1 MKAKC
6 LSLFGALAA
15 FAAFG
20 AVPEVKNVTWSQAA
34 DSQVTVNYD
43 LIGDGRAIVTLDVLT
58 NGVSIGL
65 GNITHLCGD
74 VSRVVAS
81 GTGKRLYWQP
91 EYDWADHAF
100 GDGEITCKVTAW
112 ALDNPPD
119 YMAVDLVYT
128 NMCWYYTA
136 PEAVP
141 GGVTNSQYLS
151 RYLLMRRIHAGG
163 KTFMMGTPVQETYHN
178 GVGANYMTGDPYYC
192 KKLDETRHPVTFT
205 KDYYIGVFEW
215 TVAQK
220 GYVYGSLATP
230 TDFSPESTVYQY
242 FADRATKL
250 REHTSIA
257 FAVPTEAQWEYACR
271 AGTDAS
277 LYSGK
282 EVPTV
287 SNSTGANAPT
297 VNELGFTAA
306 YTESMR
312 GHSIY
317 TRERGGQLKPNAWG
331 LYDMFGN
338 VSEWCSD
345 WVDETPLSSN
355 PVVDPTGL
363 ATGTLKAMRGGC
375 SAFWFAEGRCG
386 ARVGY
391 MATGSYGNFV
401 GGRFVCPVTVTH

>member
-1 MKAKC
+1 MKANCLC
-6 LSLFGALAA
+6 LSAALVASVS
-15 FAAFG
+15 FG
-20 AVPEVKNVTWSQAA
+20 AVPEVRNVTWSQAA
-34 DSQVTVNYD
+34 NSQVTVDYD
-43 LIGDGRAIVTLDVLT
+43 LVGDSRAIVTLDVLT

-65 GNITHLCGD
+65 GNVTHLCGD
-74 VSRVVAS
+74 VSRIVTP

-100 GDGEITCKVTAW
+100 GAGEITCKVTAW

-128 NMCWYYTA
+128 NISWYYTA

-141 GGVTNSQYLS
+141 GGVTNLQYLS
-151 RYLLMRRIHAGG
+151 RYLLMRRIHAAG
-163 KTFMMGTPVQETYHN
+163 KTFMMGTPAGERYHN
-178 GVGANYMTGDPYYC
+178 GVGGSYMTGSYDC
-192 KKLDETRHPVTFT
+192 IALDETRHPVTLT

-215 TVAQK
+215 TKAQK
-220 GYVYGSLATP
+220 GYVYGSLGTP
-230 TDFSPESTVYQY
+230 SDYTPEPCIYQY

-250 REHTSIA
+250 TEHTSIA
-257 FAVPTEAQWEYACR
+257 FAVPTEAQWEFACR
-271 AGTDAS
+271 AGTDAQ

-282 EVPTV
+282 DMPT
-287 SNSTGANAPT
+287 SGIAKGNDAPT

-306 YTESMR
+306 YTETMR

-317 TRERGGQLKPNAWG
+317 TRERGGKLKPNAWG
-331 LYDMFGN
+331 LYDMLGN

-345 WVDETPLSSN
+345 WVDATALSSD
-355 PVVDPTGL
+355 PVTDPTGL
-363 ATGTLKAMRGGC
+363 ATGTYKAMRGAC

-391 MATGSYGNFV
+391 KATDAYANFV
-401 GGRFVCPVTVTH
+401 GGRFVCPITVTR